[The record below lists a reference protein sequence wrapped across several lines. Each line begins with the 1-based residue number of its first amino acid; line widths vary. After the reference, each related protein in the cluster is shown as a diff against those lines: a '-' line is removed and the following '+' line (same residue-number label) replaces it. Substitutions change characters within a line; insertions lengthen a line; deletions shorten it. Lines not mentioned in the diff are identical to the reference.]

1 MTIGG
6 KLGLEMLDPNNY
18 VEIFERFHLLLH
30 IDCDHNKNY
39 LNYRF
44 L

>member
-1 MTIGG
+1 
-6 KLGLEMLDPNNY
+6 MLDPNNY
-18 VEIFERFHLLLH
+18 VKNLRDFHLLLH

-44 L
+44 FVNKSVI

>member
-18 VEIFERFHLLLH
+18 VEIFERFPFAPSH
-30 IDCDHNKNY
+30 
-39 LNYRF
+39 
-44 L
+44 